1 MMPRRKP
8 RPWPA
13 KFRDAFRGVA
23 RGVRSQSSFAV
34 HVPVAVAVVVVAV
47 VLRVSLVG
55 WCLLVAA
62 IGTVLAAE
70 IFNTAI
76 ESLAR
81 SLGPRRH
88 PRIRDALDVASG
100 GVLCAAATAAV
111 IGVLVLGERVGSLLG
126 WW

>member
-1 MMPRRKP
+1 MKLRRPPRS
-8 RPWPA
+8 WTA
-13 KFRDAFRGVA
+13 KFRDAFRGVSRA
-23 RGVRSQSSFAV
+23 IRSQSSFSV
-34 HVPVAVAVVVVAV
+34 HLPAAAAVVVVAA
-47 VLRVSLVG
+47 VLNVSLVG

-62 IGTVLAAE
+62 IGMVLAAE

-88 PRIRDALDVASG
+88 PRIRDALDIASG

-111 IGVLVLGERVGSLLG
+111 IGVLVLGERAGSLLG